1 MPVLG
6 PAPVDDYSD
15 SDERS
20 SGEDSDSSD
29 DSDCSND
36 DSDSEGVPGS
46 PGDNAVS
53 LIQPPWLLQ
62 LPAHTCARLCCAA
75 TDTEDL
81 LQLAHA
87 HRHRM
92 VIIALAA
99 LNADRTG
106 TGTEHCKPAGFTWA
120 AHVEKLGERDFKL
133 RYRMDAE
140 SFYALL
146 DILRPGLQFNERQQS
161 RARSGLPIEPETRLA
176 AALRYFAG
184 GSPHD
189 LKLIYDNHVSGYPL
203 GCLYLA
209 CSGCD
214 QQVPAQ
220 HQVPT

>member
-1 MPVLG
+1 
-6 PAPVDDYSD
+6 
-15 SDERS
+15 
-20 SGEDSDSSD
+20 
-29 DSDCSND
+29 
-36 DSDSEGVPGS
+36 
-46 PGDNAVS
+46 
-53 LIQPPWLLQ
+53 
-62 LPAHTCARLCCAA
+62 
-75 TDTEDL
+75 
-81 LQLAHA
+81 
-87 HRHRM
+87 M

-189 LKLIYDNHVSGYPL
+189 LKLIYDMSQATLWDACIWPVVDAINKYLLNIKFPL
-203 GCLYLA
+203 DDPAALA
-209 CSGCD
+209 ELQADFAAGTRGGFWRGQVRAMDGVHFKMQCPSSQDVKDPTRFARCD
-214 QQVPAQ
+214 DEGLLVTRSHCRKSLCIPSVRARGSSIW
-220 HQVPT
+220 VAISRTCVE